1 MREVQL
7 GSHTVKSHGL
17 TVARAH
23 LHDWLM
29 LVLLILIEI
38 ILYTIHPFYRFVGK
52 DMMTDLKY
60 PFKSNTVPAWTVPV
74 SVATWLWYRW
84 NPSIITCKYIFRV
97 MKLMRWLCV
106 LFFWMIRSIQ
116 FFCLLLFFL
125 SSISGEEM
133 SMIFI
138 MPY

>member
-74 SVATWLWYRW
+74 SVAT
-84 NPSIITCKYIFRV
+84 
-97 MKLMRWLCV
+97 
-106 LFFWMIRSIQ
+106 
-116 FFCLLLFFL
+116 
-125 SSISGEEM
+125 
-133 SMIFI
+133 
-138 MPY
+138 